1 MAGTRKQAEGD
12 NRQHMNYSL
21 IPPAYPYYPASPYPY
36 PAYPTYE
43 GYGRWRPTLAS
54 ASPPLVLLTARR
66 GSCDTMRSGCT
77 ALTGNGHA

>member
-1 MAGTRKQAEGD
+1 MAGTRRQAEGD

-43 GYGRWRPTLAS
+43 GYGRWRPTLLSSCSRRAE
-54 ASPPLVLLTARR
+54 ALATRCAADARR
-66 GSCDTMRSGCT
+66 
-77 ALTGNGHA
+77 